1 MKLALI
7 GVGLIGGS
15 FAKALRATGNVD
27 RIVGFDV
34 DAQALTNAA
43 EIGILDDAAASAG
56 AAIDGVDVVVVSTPV
71 GSMQNIFREIA
82 PHLSR
87 TAIVTDTG
95 STKSSVIAAARR
107 ELGAAF
113 ERFVPGHPIAG
124 SERSGVGASR
134 ADLFSNELFICTPAN
149 ETDPRAMSCVE
160 ELWRS
165 AGCRTER
172 MSADKHDAVFAA
184 VSHLPHVLAFA
195 LMAQVSDGKDGKDRL
210 AAAGASFRDLTRIAA
225 SSPMMWADI
234 CVANRDALLAELDG
248 YQQILDKWR
257 PVIESGDT
265 ALLRSA
271 FEAAAAVR
279 RALDASNRDDR
290 S

>member
-15 FAKALRATGNVD
+15 FAKALRAIGNVD

-34 DAQALTNAA
+34 DAQALRYAA

-124 SERSGVGASR
+124 SERSGVSASR

-149 ETDPRAMSCVE
+149 ETDPRAMSYVE

-271 FEAAAAVR
+271 FEAAAAAR